1 MDLEIYERI
10 KELRKNHLHMSQESF
25 GARLGVSRSVI
36 NNIERNALQR
46 PEQKEPIYKLIC
58 KEFNVSYLWLT
69 QGIEPMEN
77 ESDYTSM
84 AQIDDI
90 MAGENETAKSIFK
103 AFARLDEKEWALLAR
118 IIKDISKDI

>member
-1 MDLEIYERI
+1 MEIYERI

-103 AFARLDEKEWALLAR
+103 AFARLDEKEWALLAH